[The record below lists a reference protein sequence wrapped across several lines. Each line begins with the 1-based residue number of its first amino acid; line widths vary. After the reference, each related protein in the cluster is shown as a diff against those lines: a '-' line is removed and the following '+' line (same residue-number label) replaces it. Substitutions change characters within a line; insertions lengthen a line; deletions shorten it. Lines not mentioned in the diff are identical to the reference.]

1 VSAVRDVECWGE
13 PLDTASLAV
22 LAVHGRGQDPGY
34 VRAVAERV
42 DLPGVA
48 WVGPAAAGG
57 SWYPNRFTEPRAT
70 NEPQLSAALEVVDGV
85 LAGLAQDGFA
95 PERVV
100 LLGFSQGACLLAD
113 HLIRGPR
120 RYAAAVL
127 LTGGFIGPP
136 GFRPQPAGDLAG
148 TPVLLAT
155 SELDDWVPVE
165 RVRQTADLLRELG
178 GDVTLRIDDDP
189 EHHVNDAAVAAVREL
204 LTRLAGSNDEGAH
217 R

>member
-1 VSAVRDVECWGE
+1 VIAARVDRIERWGD
-13 PLDTASLAV
+13 PLDSASATV

-34 VRAVAERV
+34 LRDVAERV
-42 DLPGVA
+42 DLPGLA

-57 SWYPNRFTEPRAT
+57 SWYPNRFTEPRES
-70 NEPQLSAALEVVDGV
+70 NEPQLSAALQSVDRV
-85 LAGLAQDGFA
+85 LDGLAQDGFE

-113 HLIRGPR
+113 HVIRGPR

-136 GFRPQPAGDLAG
+136 GYRPQSSGDLAG

-155 SELDDWVPVE
+155 SARDEWVPVG
-165 RVRQTADLLRELG
+165 RVRETAELLRELG
-178 GDVTLRIDDDP
+178 ADVTLLVDEDP
-189 EHHVNDAAVAAVREL
+189 EHHVNDATVAAVREL
-204 LTRLAGSNDEGAH
+204 LATVTRDEDDQ
-217 R
+217 